1 MRFDSD
7 LSSGGGRVVP
17 AGLCSAVFRRMRR
30 RFCSRRSSWTG
41 PARLLRRTR
50 TLRFVSGCGVFTTAR
65 PSSPFVFDRSVPVG
79 SSQSQPASPS
89 RLLSACEAEAPPS
102 GQGPGGE
109 GDVRR
114 GHAAVTLEDGRRVE
128 QRTVSVETRHVLEP
142 EERELPAESS
152 GQLHEGDS
160 YVVRWTY
167 TLAAQGGRPLV
178 PSHPSVRERAESLTR
193 F

>member
-1 MRFDSD
+1 MRFEFG
-7 LSSGGGRVVP
+7 LSSGGGRDVP
-17 AGLCSAVFRRMRR
+17 AGPCSAVFRRMRR
-30 RFCSRRSSWTG
+30 RFCSGRSSWTG
-41 PARLLRRTR
+41 PARLLRRAR

-65 PSSPFVFDRSVPVG
+65 PSSLFVFDLSVPVG
-79 SSQSQPASPS
+79 SSLSQPASPS
-89 RLLSACEAEAPPS
+89 HLLSACEAEAPPP
-102 GQGPGGE
+102 GQALAAE

-114 GHAAVTLEDGRRVE
+114 GHAAVTLEDGRQVE
-128 QRTVSVETRHVLEP
+128 QRTVSVETRHVLES

-178 PSHPSVRERAESLTR
+178 PSRTSVREKAEALTR